1 MMRSIYFF
9 FLQITQMLP
18 FPPKIKNSTQCIA
31 LQFSKVLFV
40 FSAFF
45 EQSNEWSK
53 EVKKLKLFT
62 QYTGVSRNIATFI
75 EQSIYVSRLC
85 NKFSAH
91 MHFVW
96 NLKSDASLSKFLKF
110 WVIPKLFLFLDKFEM
125 CFIWSERWEHSNIID
140 FLLIYFIYKTR

>member
-1 MMRSIYFF
+1 MIKSIYFLF
-9 FLQITQMLP
+9 IQIAQMLP
-18 FPPKIKNSTQCIA
+18 FPKKVKNSTQFIV
-31 LQFSKVLFV
+31 LHFSTVLFDN
-40 FSAFF
+40 SAFL

-96 NLKSDASLSKFLKF
+96 NFKKNAPLSKFLIYR
-110 WVIPKLFLFLDKFEM
+110 VIPKLFLFLDKFEI
-125 CFIWSERWEHSNIID
+125 CFLWPERWERSNIID